1 MIKKLAQVAKDD
13 CQDAIPSDPWL
24 INNCPLLVE
33 YLTSSRYED
42 KTPRTTS
49 TLTLFVD
56 AGVLKMAL
64 NDRDANASLYVT
76 GEALSDC
83 LEALEKQLNEQKPD
97 WRQWKRKKG
106 LR

>member
-1 MIKKLAQVAKDD
+1 MIKKLATAAREE

-42 KTPRTTS
+42 KSPRTTS
-49 TLTLFVD
+49 TLTVFVD
-56 AGVLKMAL
+56 AGVLKIAL

-76 GEALSDC
+76 GECLSDA
-83 LEALEKQLNEQKPD
+83 LESLEKQLNEQKPD

-106 LR
+106 PR